1 MYVKFTLS
9 RRQNNTVLWSLK
21 DCSQIYQVLV
31 HIPVKKKINKKNPHF
46 CHTGT
51 NSCAGFCRITCLQA
65 EMLNIQLQYFPIF
78 CR

>member
-31 HIPVKKKINKKNPHF
+31 HIPVKKKIKKKILISVTPVQIVVLDF
-46 CHTGT
+46 VESLVCKQK
-51 NSCAGFCRITCLQA
+51 C
-65 EMLNIQLQYFPIF
+65 
-78 CR
+78 

>member
-31 HIPVKKKINKKNPHF
+31 HIPVKKKIKILISVTPVQIVVLDFVESLVCKQK
-46 CHTGT
+46 C
-51 NSCAGFCRITCLQA
+51 
-65 EMLNIQLQYFPIF
+65 
-78 CR
+78 